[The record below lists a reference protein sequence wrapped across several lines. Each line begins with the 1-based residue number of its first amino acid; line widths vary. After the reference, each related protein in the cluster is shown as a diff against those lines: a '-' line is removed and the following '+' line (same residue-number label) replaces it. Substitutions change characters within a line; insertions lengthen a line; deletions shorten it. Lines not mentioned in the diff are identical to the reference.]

1 MVSLRFPWFRYVLH
15 GLGRSLLVS
24 VGISIYFASATSAV
38 QELES
43 SNVEMAA
50 SVECHLR
57 CDDCQVIGVGPVS
70 ESKQEHLRRHDGG
83 RDDYQRKFHK
93 QQLLSL
99 SEGSHTHGA
108 N

>member
-1 MVSLRFPWFRYVLH
+1 M
-15 GLGRSLLVS
+15 VS

-83 RDDYQRKFHK
+83 RDDYQKEI
-93 QQLLSL
+93 S
-99 SEGSHTHGA
+99 
-108 N
+108 

>member
-1 MVSLRFPWFRYVLH
+1 
-15 GLGRSLLVS
+15 
-24 VGISIYFASATSAV
+24 
-38 QELES
+38 
-43 SNVEMAA
+43 MAA
-50 SVECHLR
+50 YVERDLSGDELCF
-57 CDDCQVIGVGPVS
+57 GVGPVS
-70 ESKQEHLRRHDGG
+70 ESKEEHLRRHDGG